1 MTTKTYQ
8 LPPRDWEDG
17 YLAGM
22 EDALHLLSSMGVASE
37 TIAALREKAKF
48 KLPERK
54 PKHIGYYGEI
64 LDRPG
69 APPYS
74 LLPDFAKRQDIDLS
88 MEGQLMYRWHRHVGV
103 VGKIANDLDEMDIAA
118 RLEELQD
125 YEQRYLPDRHSP
137 LLTDPEAMLG
147 AVTLERIQQAW
158 IEGDPAPLLWAW
170 MRLSGA
176 QTIDIDWVETRL
188 DHAQASDPPDPGPL
202 TRWLQDMDFTSIQE
216 VQWAAIRADKRG
228 ADAVNPQPGSEL
240 HRAITIA
247 HIVGETLHLSSPI
260 TGNL

>member
-1 MTTKTYQ
+1 MRQRGQHESADVESRSTAGKTAQRKGGKIGMTTKTYQ

-69 APPYS
+69 DPPYS
-74 LLPDFAKRQDIDLS
+74 LLPDFAKRQDIDLN

-103 VGKIANDLDEMDIAA
+103 VGEIANDLDEKDIAA

-125 YEQRYLPDRHSP
+125 YDSAACPRG
-137 LLTDPEAMLG
+137 T
-147 AVTLERIQQAW
+147 
-158 IEGDPAPLLWAW
+158 APC
-170 MRLSGA
+170 S
-176 QTIDIDWVETRL
+176 QTPKPCWEPSRSNSSSRRGSKAT
-188 DHAQASDPPDPGPL
+188 PPPCCGHGCAFLARKPSTPPG
-202 TRWLQDMDFTSIQE
+202 
-216 VQWAAIRADKRG
+216 
-228 ADAVNPQPGSEL
+228 
-240 HRAITIA
+240 
-247 HIVGETLHLSSPI
+247 
-260 TGNL
+260 